1 MDLATLKLTPEAPI
15 LPVIRPVSEWESISI
30 QMDTSTVD
38 LGGPVDAYVAR
49 DVYPLPQ
56 TADREGYHDDRH
68 GDYWFSGLKDYALTV
83 GACRRLGL
91 SISNSSNVFEL
102 GCASGRVLRHFAI
115 QSGCRCKG
123 ADINANHVEWV
134 NRHLPE
140 NASAI
145 DTTFHPPLPLPDN
158 AFDLSCAFSV
168 FTHVEHF
175 ETAWLE
181 ELARITRPTG
191 LVFATIHSEHTW
203 RRIKTT
209 YLYQALNAMK
219 DRIRHVKIS
228 DALFEQPLPSPRFV
242 IRMETGFQVYN
253 TNVFHHTD
261 YIKSVWGRFM
271 DVLEIVPG
279 GHEYQDV
286 VIMRPRQ
293 V

>member
-1 MDLATLKLTPEAPI
+1 MDLTSLKLTPKASI
-15 LPVIRPVSEWESISI
+15 SPVIRPIAEWEKISI
-30 QMDTSTVD
+30 HMDTSVVALD
-38 LGGPVDAYVAR
+38 EPLDNLVAR
-49 DVYPLPQ
+49 DTYPLPQ

-68 GDYWFSGLKDYALTV
+68 GDYWFSGVKDYTLTTA
-83 GACRRLGL
+83 ACRRHGL
-91 SISNSSNVFEL
+91 SIGESSRVFEL

-115 QSGCRCKG
+115 QSGCRSKG
-123 ADINANHVEWV
+123 ADINANHVDWV
-134 NRHLPE
+134 NRYLPD

-175 ETAWLE
+175 ETAWLQ
-181 ELARITRPTG
+181 ELSRITRPTG

-203 RRIKTT
+203 QRIKTT

-219 DRIRHVKIS
+219 DRIRHVEIN
-228 DALFEQPLPSPRFV
+228 DALFEKPLPSPRFV
-242 IRMETGFQVYN
+242 IRMETGSQVYN

-261 YIKSVWGRFM
+261 YIRSVWGRFM
-271 DVLEIVPG
+271 NILEIIPS

-286 VIMRPRQ
+286 VIMKPQ
-293 V
+293 GV

>member
-1 MDLATLKLTPEAPI
+1 MNLSTLKLIPQTSI
-15 LPVIRPVSEWESISI
+15 LPVIPAIAEWREITV
-30 QMDTSTVD
+30 QMDMSAVD
-38 LGGPVDAYVAR
+38 LDEPLMVKAAR

-68 GDYWFSGLKDYALTV
+68 GDYWFSGLKDYTLTV
-83 GACRRLGL
+83 AASRRLGL
-91 SISNSSNVFEL
+91 QVDGNARVFEL

-115 QSGCRCKG
+115 QSECHCKG
-123 ADINANHVEWV
+123 ADINSNHVEWI
-134 NRHLPE
+134 NRYLPG

-158 AFDLSCAFSV
+158 TFDLSCAFSV

-175 ETAWLE
+175 ETAWLQ
-181 ELARITRPTG
+181 ELSRITRPTG
-191 LVFATIHSEHTW
+191 LVFATIHSENTW
-203 RRIKTT
+203 HRIKET
-209 YLYQALNAMK
+209 YLYRALNAMK
-219 DRIRHVKIS
+219 NRIRDVKIN
-228 DALFEQPLPSPRFV
+228 DALFEKPLPSPRFV

-261 YIKSVWGRFM
+261 YIKSVWSRFM
-271 DVLEIVPG
+271 DVLEIIPG

-286 VIMRPRQ
+286 VIMRPRE